1 MMYPK
6 LRELKEAVNSLFS
19 APYTTKFPK
28 EPHIPFEGFRGK
40 PEVNNEKCVGC
51 LTCSNVCPS
60 YAIKVEDDN
69 DKKIRTITRN
79 YGKCIFCGQCQAYCI
94 TGEGVILSDK
104 IYDLSTFDR
113 NDAGTVETQE
123 KELLICEHCGT
134 VITTKEHIQFLHKKL
149 GPRAFSSIINLNV
162 LNEKLKLAEPEE
174 IKTEI
179 TEGLRRKD
187 TFNVLCP
194 NCLHKVL
201 VNNLLP
207 ND

>member
-28 EPHIPFEGFRGK
+28 EPHVPYEKFRGK
-40 PEVNNEKCVGC
+40 PVVNDEKCVGC

-60 YAIKVEDDN
+60 YAITVEDD
-69 DKKIRTITRN
+69 KERGIRTIMRN

-113 NDAGTVETQE
+113 NDGLTVETQQ
-123 KELLICEHCGT
+123 KELLICEHCGA
-134 VITTKEHIQFLHKKL
+134 VITTKEHIRFLHKKL
-149 GPRAFSSIINLNV
+149 GPKAYSSIID
-162 LNEKLKLAEPEE
+162 LNELNEQLKLAKPEE

-179 TEGLRRKD
+179 INGLRRKD

-201 VNNLLP
+201 INNLLA
-207 ND
+207 DG